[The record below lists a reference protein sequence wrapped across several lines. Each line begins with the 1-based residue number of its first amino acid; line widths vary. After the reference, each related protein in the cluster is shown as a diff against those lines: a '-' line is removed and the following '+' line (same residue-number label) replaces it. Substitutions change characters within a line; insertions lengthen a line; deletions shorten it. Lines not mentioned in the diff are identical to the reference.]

1 MELHLVHYKGAYG
14 SLAEAV
20 KKADGLA
27 VLGVMLEVSNSD
39 NPALTPLVTALRNI
53 TDSGK
58 PRN

>member
-20 KKADGLA
+20 KKSDGLA

-53 TDSGK
+53 TDSG
-58 PRN
+58 